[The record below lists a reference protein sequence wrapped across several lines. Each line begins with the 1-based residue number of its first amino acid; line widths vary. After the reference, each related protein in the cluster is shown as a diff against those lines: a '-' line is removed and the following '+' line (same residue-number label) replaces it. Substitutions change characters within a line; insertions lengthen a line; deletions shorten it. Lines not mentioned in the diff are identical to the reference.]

1 MTKKLSYTNR
11 FPYLR
16 GKVDW
21 EEQELTIVETLI
33 VEGLLSKKEQNPHTH
48 THPNPPNPAVAT
60 RSGPF

>member
-33 VEGLLSKKEQNPHTH
+33 VEGLLSKKEQIPHTH
-48 THPNPPNPAVAT
+48 THPNPPNPAVA